1 MSSPMP
7 LFAGMCCICYE
18 SIREGDHIVDSEGA
32 KWDVHRGKCADR
44 AGISD
49 GFDSTPPTF

>member
-7 LFAGMCCICYE
+7 LFADMCCICYE

-49 GFDSTPPTF
+49 GFDSTPPTL